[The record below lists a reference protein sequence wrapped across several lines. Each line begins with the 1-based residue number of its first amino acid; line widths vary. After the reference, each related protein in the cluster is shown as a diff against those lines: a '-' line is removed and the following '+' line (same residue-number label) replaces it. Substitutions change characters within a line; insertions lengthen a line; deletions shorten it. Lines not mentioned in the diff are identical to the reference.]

1 MIKPSVYVI
10 LIAVI
15 IAEIVCC
22 LLKKQTKWQHLLL
35 QAAVILIMLAGA
47 EHCQRF
53 MVDRIGLDINETI
66 EIGAAEYFYMGLN
79 EETTGSYSGD
89 GMDIVGEF
97 QFTDR
102 KEREYIAFQR
112 ALGRMEEKGFW
123 GMLSFWL
130 RKQVMTFNDA
140 TYGWDTEV
148 WIHDYY
154 SPVVSTDTPF
164 MTFLREIY
172 WTGSYVG
179 AYNTLMQLIWIY
191 CLLGIPG
198 MLLPDRKE
206 KSGVIL
212 TLCFMGVFFYQ
223 MLFEAR
229 ARYLFVFLPLLLV
242 CATYGMYRYSGLW
255 ERAGRFVK
263 SLKTK
268 NCQRNAGQL
277 NQTNG

>member
-15 IAEIVCC
+15 IAEIVYC

-35 QAAVILIMLAGA
+35 QAAVLLIMLIGA
-47 EHCQRF
+47 ERCQRV
-53 MVDRIGLDINETI
+53 MTDRIGLDINETI

-89 GMDIVGEF
+89 GMAIVTEF
-97 QFTDR
+97 QFADR
-102 KEREYIAFQR
+102 KERESVAFQR
-112 ALGRMEEKGFW
+112 ALGRMEEKGFL
-123 GMLSFWL
+123 GTLRFYL
-130 RKQVMTFNDA
+130 RKLVMTFNDA

-148 WIHDYY
+148 WIDDYY

-179 AYNTLMQLIWIY
+179 AYNTMAQLVWIY

-198 MLLPDRKE
+198 MLLPNRE
-206 KSGVIL
+206 ERAGVIL
-212 TLCFMGVFFYQ
+212 SLCFLGVFFYQ

-242 CATYGMYRYSGLW
+242 CATYGMYQYSRLW
-255 ERAGRFVK
+255 EKAMHFAK
-263 SLKTK
+263 LLKNK
-268 NCQRNAGQL
+268 ICQRNIRQL
-277 NQTNG
+277 K